1 MEEEEERERERKN
14 KEGEKE
20 RGGRD
25 AAAVKEDRFFLPRG
39 AQRLSNSAR

>member
-1 MEEEEERERERKN
+1 MEEEERERKR
-14 KEGEKE
+14 EKE
-20 RGGRD
+20 QRGGRD